1 MLKVYKISEYV
12 SDNGINDLVKKA
24 RKIFGDTVPSEE
36 DIMLRLN
43 VSRYEARKILE
54 RLVTIFMEKLKTEEG
69 EKVPGR

>member
-54 RLVTIFMEKLKTEEG
+54 RLVTILMEKLKTEEG

>member
-54 RLVTIFMEKLKTEEG
+54 RLATILMEKLKTEEG